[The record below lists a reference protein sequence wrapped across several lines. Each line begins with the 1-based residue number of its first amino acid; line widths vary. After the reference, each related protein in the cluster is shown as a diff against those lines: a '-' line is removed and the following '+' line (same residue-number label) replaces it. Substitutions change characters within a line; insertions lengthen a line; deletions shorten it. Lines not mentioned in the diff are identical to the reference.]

1 MKKLASLMAMLMVFS
16 LAFTVPEAEARRFG
30 GGKSMGRS
38 FKTAPAPKRQ
48 PAYQQ
53 NRTDRQ
59 QNATRN
65 QQNNSRRGMFGGL
78 LGGLL
83 AGGLIASLLGGGAF
97 AGLKMMDILIMG
109 LLAFVLFR
117 VFRSMNR
124 AKAMAGNHSHASQAD
139 RQSGQNSQNYRE
151 QLQDL
156 FNQDTQTQ
164 SRDAGFE
171 NDGFKNTERSSDP
184 APQSGFGV
192 SDVPMDVPM
201 NVPSDFNLNAF
212 LNGARDH
219 YRALQEAW
227 NKSDFKTMQE
237 YLDPALF
244 EQMKPVREQLQGDQ
258 HTEVMFVD
266 AEMVR
271 ADYTA
276 QVAQISIRFTG
287 KYRDTVEGV
296 EEDITDIWHL
306 ERDLTRPNAPWLIIG
321 IES

>member
-16 LAFTVPEAEARRFG
+16 LAFTAPEAEAKRFG
-30 GGKSMGRS
+30 GGKSFGRS
-38 FKTAPAPKRQ
+38 FKTAPAPKK
-48 PAYQQ
+48 PAFQQ
-53 NRTDRQ
+53 NRADRQ
-59 QNATRN
+59 QQNTN
-65 QQNNSRRGMFGGL
+65 STQQKNSRKGMLGGL

-97 AGLKMMDILIMG
+97 GGIGIMDILILG
-109 LLAFVLFR
+109 LLAFVLFK

-124 AKAMAGNHSHASQAD
+124 AKAMAGNHSGAS
-139 RQSGQNSQNYRE
+139 RQDQPFGQSTQNYRD

-156 FNQDTQTQ
+156 FNKDTPAE
-164 SRDAGFE
+164 SRDAGF
-171 NDGFKNTERSSDP
+171 NDAPSSP
-184 APQSGFGV
+184 VPSGGANPEAQTGFGA
-192 SDVPMDVPM
+192 SDVPM

-219 YRALQEAW
+219 YRTLQEAW
-227 NKSDFKTMQE
+227 NRSDFRTMQE
-237 YLDPALF
+237 YLDPELF
-244 EQMKPVREQLQGDQ
+244 KQMKPVREQLQGDQ

-276 QVAQISIRFTG
+276 TVAQISIRFTG
-287 KYRDTVEGV
+287 KYRDTVEGM

-306 ERDLTRPNAPWLIIG
+306 ERDLTRQNAPWRIIG

>member
-1 MKKLASLMAMLMVFS
+1 MAMLMVFS
-16 LAFTVPEAEARRFG
+16 LAFTAPEAEARRFG

-48 PAYQQ
+48 PAFQQ
-53 NRTDRQ
+53 NRADRQ
-59 QNATRN
+59 QQNANRN
-65 QQNNSRRGMFGGL
+65 QQNNSRKGMFGGL

-97 AGLKMMDILIMG
+97 GGIQMMDILILG
-109 LLAFVLFR
+109 LLAFVLFK

-124 AKAMAGNHSHASQAD
+124 AKAMAGNHSGASRRD
-139 RQSGQNSQNYRE
+139 QSFGQGNQNYRD

-156 FNQDTQTQ
+156 FSNETPAE
-164 SRDAGFE
+164 SRDAGF
-171 NDGFKNTERSSDP
+171 NDTPSGPEGSGSEAQT
-184 APQSGFGV
+184 GFGA
-192 SDVPMDVPM
+192 SDVPM

-219 YRALQEAW
+219 YRTLQEAW
-227 NKSDFKTMQE
+227 NRSDFKTMQE
-237 YLDPALF
+237 YLDPELF
-244 EQMKPVREQLQGDQ
+244 KQMKPVREQLQGDQ

-276 QVAQISIRFTG
+276 TVAQISIRFTG
-287 KYRDTVEGV
+287 KYRDTVESV

-306 ERDLTRPNAPWLIIG
+306 ERDLTRENAPWRIIG

>member
-1 MKKLASLMAMLMVFS
+1 MKKLASLMAILMVFS
-16 LAFTVPEAEARRFG
+16 LAFTAPEAEARRFG

-48 PAYQQ
+48 PAFQQ
-53 NRTDRQ
+53 NRTDRQQ

-65 QQNNSRRGMFGGL
+65 QQNNSRKGMFGGL

-97 AGLKMMDILIMG
+97 GGIQMMDILILG

-124 AKAMAGNHSHASQAD
+124 AKAMASNHSGTSRFDQPSD
-139 RQSGQNSQNYRE
+139 QGQQNYRD

-156 FNQDTQTQ
+156 FNNDAQAS
-164 SRDAGFE
+164 SRDAGFK
-171 NDGFKNTERSSDP
+171 DAP
-184 APQSGFGV
+184 ADSTVEPQTGFGA
-192 SDVPMDVPM
+192 SDVPMD
-201 NVPSDFNLNAF
+201 VPSDFNLNAF

-219 YRALQEAW
+219 YRTLQEAW
-227 NKSDFKTMQE
+227 NRSDFKTMQE

-271 ADYTA
+271 ADHTTT
-276 QVAQISIRFTG
+276 VAQISIRFTG

-306 ERDLTRPNAPWLIIG
+306 ERDLTRQNAPWLIIG

>member
-16 LAFTVPEAEARRFG
+16 LAFTAPEAEARRFG
-30 GGKSMGRS
+30 SGKSMGRS
-38 FKTAPAPKRQ
+38 FKTAPAPKGQ
-48 PAYQQ
+48 PAFQQ
-53 NRTDRQ
+53 NRTDRQQ

-65 QQNNSRRGMFGGL
+65 QQNNSRKGMLGGL

-97 AGLKMMDILIMG
+97 GGIQMMDILILG
-109 LLAFVLFR
+109 LLAFVLFK

-124 AKAMAGNHSHASQAD
+124 AKAMAGNHSGASRHDQPF
-139 RQSGQNSQNYRE
+139 GQGNQNYRD
-151 QLQDL
+151 QLQGL
-156 FNQDTQTQ
+156 FSNDTPAE
-164 SRDAGFE
+164 SRDAGF
-171 NDGFKNTERSSDP
+171 NDTPSGSEDSGSE
-184 APQSGFGV
+184 AQAGFGA
-192 SDVPMDVPM
+192 SDVPM

-219 YRALQEAW
+219 YRTLQEAW
-227 NKSDFKTMQE
+227 NRSDFRTMQE
-237 YLDPALF
+237 YLDPELF
-244 EQMKPVREQLQGDQ
+244 KQMKPVREQLQGDQ

-276 QVAQISIRFTG
+276 TVAQISIRFTG
-287 KYRDTVEGV
+287 KYRDTVEGM

-306 ERDLTRPNAPWLIIG
+306 ERDLTRQNAPWRIIG

>member
-1 MKKLASLMAMLMVFS
+1 MKKLASLMAFVMAFS
-16 LAFTVPEAEARRFG
+16 LAFTVPDAEARRFG

-48 PAYQQ
+48 PAFQQ
-53 NRTDRQ
+53 NRTDRQQ

-65 QQNNSRRGMFGGL
+65 QQNNSRKGMLGGL

-97 AGLKMMDILIMG
+97 GGIQMMDILLLG
-109 LLAFVLFR
+109 LLAFVLFK

-124 AKAMAGNHSHASQAD
+124 ARAMAGNHSNN
-139 RQSGQNSQNYRE
+139 RSGAAPFGQENQNYRE

-156 FNQDTQTQ
+156 FNNDTPSQPQ
-164 SRDAGFE
+164 SRDTGFDSVQQDYDSE
-171 NDGFKNTERSSDP
+171 
-184 APQSGFGV
+184 PQSGFGA
-192 SDVPMDVPM
+192 SDVPM

-227 NKSDFKTMQE
+227 NKSDFKTIQE
-237 YLDPALF
+237 YLDPELF
-244 EQMKPVREQLQGDQ
+244 AQMKPVREQLQSDQ

-271 ADYTA
+271 ADHNA
-276 QVAQISIRFTG
+276 KVAQISIRFTG
-287 KYRDTVEGV
+287 KYRDKVEGV

-306 ERDLTRPNAPWLIIG
+306 ERDLTRQGAPWLIIG